1 MGFLMMMMKKEEY
14 MMVAP
19 LQIQMQAV
27 RAPIRHFR
35 HVRQSLP
42 TQKPNGLFKVPC
54 QMLVFNKSSVYLN
67 F

>member
-1 MGFLMMMMKKEEY
+1 

>member
-1 MGFLMMMMKKEEY
+1 MGFLMMMMMKKEEY

-35 HVRQSLP
+35 HVRQSANAKAKWFIQGSLS
-42 TQKPNGLFKVPC
+42 NACV
-54 QMLVFNKSSVYLN
+54 
-67 F
+67 